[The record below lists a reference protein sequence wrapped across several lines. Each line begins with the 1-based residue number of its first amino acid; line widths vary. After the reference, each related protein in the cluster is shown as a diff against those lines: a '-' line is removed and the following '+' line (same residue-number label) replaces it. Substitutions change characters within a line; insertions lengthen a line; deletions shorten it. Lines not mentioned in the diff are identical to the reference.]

1 MRAHDFIAEAT
12 IRDQIVA
19 DFRKDGGNIDDYY
32 VRFTGQDKLGYSA
45 RQSFGHSPD
54 VDNPDFDL
62 EYIGY
67 GKGRPALWFYP
78 LSYYLKNKDL
88 YATKHPHVWLVKLK
102 PTAWLQTVDRK
113 TNTVEPAPAG
123 KQRVGIMKLSSVPS
137 AIFFKPGFDV
147 VKKYYDYAGQH
158 QRHGQVKG
166 RPAPTFMDRL
176 RGVTE
181 SQQTPADAWIKKVYD
196 QYQDWPYGRGDKVMV
211 WGEGEDQQF
220 AVFALKPVLG
230 KTNQVDIDWF
240 QAHPQRQGVGSRA
253 MAELQKLAQSDGIG
267 LKLFPWDKGQVSQ
280 AALKRFYKRAGFN
293 PIGKG
298 ATSMQWDPEQLEEGL
313 KDWVAA
319 LAATGALALGTP
331 ADAKQAPVAP
341 QTQSVEQVSQVLAKP
356 AAQVLKKTAIKAGIV
371 GTELAQFMAQCAHET
386 ANFTSMKE
394 HGGSLDFKKYDIKHN
409 PRKARALGNVKPGD
423 GAKFAG
429 RGFIQL
435 TGRDNYK
442 RAGQALGLPLEQQ
455 PELVEHPDVAAK
467 VAVWFWQSRV
477 APKVASFHDTKQATK
492 PINPGMRGLAD
503 RQAKFNAIKQGAM
516 ATPQQLA
523 PRGRKI

>member
-19 DFRKDGGNIDDYY
+19 DFRKDGGDIDDYY

-181 SQQTPADAWIKKVYD
+181 SQQTKEANSHEVL
-196 QYQDWPYGRGDKVMV
+196 QYVKTIHGQGFDIEDSILDHKNWTLKSVPIASLKLDTEEIDPYGRVN
-211 WGEGEDQQF
+211 WIDQDRLADTNLEYIKQHPIVVNSQGWVIDGNHR
-220 AVFALKPVLG
+220 AIKARDLG
-230 KTNQVDIDWF
+230 LTTINAWVPNDI
-240 QAHPQRQGVGSRA
+240 
-253 MAELQKLAQSDGIG
+253 
-267 LKLFPWDKGQVSQ
+267 
-280 AALKRFYKRAGFN
+280 N
-293 PIGKG
+293 
-298 ATSMQWDPEQLEEGL
+298 EGL
-313 KDWVAA
+313 KDWIAA
-319 LAATGALALGTP
+319 LAATGALAFGMP
-331 ADAKQAPVAP
+331 ADAKQSPTA
-341 QTQSVEQVSQVLAKP
+341 QSTQSVEQVSQILAKP
-356 AAQVLKKTAIKAGIV
+356 AAQLLKKAAVKAGIV

-435 TGRDNYK
+435 TGRDNYR

-455 PELVEHPDVAAK
+455 PELVERPDVAAK

-477 APKVASFHDTKQATK
+477 APKVSSFHDTKQATK